1 MLGINTLA
9 TGVLAVAAVAT
20 AKPHSLMRAAAAAGS
35 AGCGKQPP
43 IQPGQWQSGET
54 DQGRVYRYF
63 LPATYD
69 ASVPAPL
76 ILSFHGA
83 GCTIDDRV
91 QEDRLSK
98 ARFNTD
104 HVVVYLQGAAVDPD
118 DPGSTEWY
126 GAPDVKTD
134 ADLGF
139 TADVLDAVEAALCV
153 DTRRV
158 YATGQSQGGGFVG
171 RLACDWDLSRRIAA
185 FAPVAGAFYNAAI
198 DVEGDCDPVTMQ
210 NACDA
215 GRADIPIL
223 ELHGGNDHTI
233 NFHGDWRQGACLPA
247 IRHWAKDWARRDG
260 LDLDDRESDVAGT
273 DGGQKWVYGNG
284 LVTLVKAGDDVG
296 HVWMSKDK
304 GNADIEASEW
314 VMDFFRKHSL

>member
-1 MLGINTLA
+1 MLLINTLA
-9 TGVLAVAAVAT
+9 TGVLAAAAAT
-20 AKPHSLMRAAAAAGS
+20 AQPHSKMRAATGS

-54 DQGRVYRYF
+54 DQGRQYRYF

-69 ASVPAPL
+69 ASAPAPL

-83 GCTIDDRV
+83 KRDIDDQRK
-91 QEDRLSK
+91 EDRLSK
-98 ARFNTD
+98 TRFNTD

-118 DPGSTEWY
+118 DAGSTEWY

-139 TADVLDAVEAALCV
+139 TAAVLDAVEADLCV
-153 DTRRV
+153 DPRRI

-171 RLACDWDLSRRIAA
+171 RLACDRDLSRRIAA

-198 DVEGDCDPVTMQ
+198 DVEGECDPVTME

-215 GRADIPIL
+215 GRADVPIL
-223 ELHGGNDHTI
+223 ELHGGDDRTI
-233 NFHGDWRQGACLPA
+233 SFHGDWRQGACLPA
-247 IRHWAKDWARRDG
+247 VRHWAKDWARRDG
-260 LDLDDRESDVAGT
+260 LDLDDRESAVAGT
-273 DGGQKWVYGNG
+273 DGGQMWVYGDGDG

-296 HVWMSKDK
+296 HVWMSIDR